1 MAEMTLT
8 PPAENAPRSPSLVGN
23 TLWSTLVTIWGTAVS
38 LMLTPFLVG
47 RLGEQTYG
55 LYLLLLSI
63 SGLLGVLDLGL
74 GEATLRYVAFYY
86 GRHDLAG
93 INRVLGATL
102 SVYSITGLAGWALLA
117 SGAPWIVQ
125 LLSIPVAE
133 QAQACSLLRLVA
145 ISLGLSFP
153 LGALGAIPQAAQ
165 RYDLS
170 SQLTILQSVLQ
181 TVGSVLIVLGSGSL
195 YGLLLWNI
203 VLALEQLALNSWIAH
218 WLIPGVRLW
227 PLPTRAGL
235 REVFSYGFFSLA
247 TQLLGLIWEQ
257 ADKLLLGSFIST
269 ASVAY
274 LTVPKSLA
282 FRLSYALN
290 ATSGPLLPRFSAL
303 QEHAELQ
310 RLYRLATWCTSCA
323 AVMLFVP
330 LTVLMPDFLR
340 LWINPAF
347 AAQSAWI
354 GQVLAFSCLLR
365 GIYIPFQ
372 PLFRGLGK
380 PHYITLIYLGSGL
393 TSLLLNVMLISR
405 FGLAGTGYTYILT
418 TAWGFAALLFA
429 WRQVLQERAWQPLV
443 RAAGL
448 PLLSGLGWLGLGLVA
463 RSQAP
468 APGWIG
474 LSLWAGL
481 LAGSTALWLI
491 ALEWLLGRRESYSAA
506 VWQAGRTYVLTR
518 LHRSE
523 ARL

>member
-1 MAEMTLT
+1 MADVTPI
-8 PPAENAPRSPSLVGN
+8 PPAESAPRPPSLVGN
-23 TLWSTLVTIWGTAVS
+23 ALWSTLVTVWGTAVS
-38 LMLTPFLVG
+38 LALTPFLVA

-55 LYLLLLSI
+55 LYLLLLSV
-63 SGLLGVLDLGL
+63 SGLMGILNLGL

-86 GRHDLAG
+86 GRQDLDG

-102 SVYSITGLAGWALLA
+102 AVYGITGLVGWALLA
-117 SGAPWIVQ
+117 GGAPWIVRW
-125 LLSIPVAE
+125 LAIPVAE

-153 LGALGAIPQAAQ
+153 LGALGAIPQTVQ

-181 TVGSVLIVLGSGSL
+181 TVGSVLIVLGSGGL
-195 YGLLLWNI
+195 YGLLVWNI
-203 VLALEQLALNSWIAH
+203 VLALEQLALNGWIAH
-218 WLIPGVRLW
+218 RLIPGVRLW

-247 TQLLGLIWEQ
+247 TQILGLIWEQ

-303 QEHAELQ
+303 QTRAEQQ

-323 AVMLFVP
+323 GVVLFVP

-340 LWINPAF
+340 LWINPTF

-365 GIYIPFQ
+365 GVYIPFQ

-380 PHYITLIYLGSGL
+380 PQYVTLVYLGSGL
-393 TSLLLNVMLISR
+393 TSLLLNVLLISK
-405 FGLAGTGYTYILT
+405 FGLAGAGYTYVIT

-429 WRQVLQERAWQPLV
+429 WRQLLQDRAWQPLV
-443 RAAGL
+443 RASGL

-463 RSQAP
+463 RSQAT

-474 LSLWAGL
+474 LLIWAAL
-481 LAGSTALWLI
+481 LAGSAALWLV
-491 ALEWLLGRRESYSAA
+491 ALEWILGRRESYSAA
-506 VWQAGRTYVLTR
+506 VWQAGRTYVTTR
-518 LHRSE
+518 LRRSE